1 MVRQWQELMHDRRYS
16 SVNMTAPDF
25 VKLAEAYRMK
35 GLRATTIQEAREAIR
50 SARAH
55 NGPVLIEFVVE
66 QETNVFPMIQPG
78 KALNDMTRRE
88 ISLEKKYMPA
98 SMGGGM
104 DELK

>member
-1 MVRQWQELMHDRRYS
+1 
-16 SVNMTAPDF
+16 
-25 VKLAEAYRMK
+25 
-35 GLRATTIQEAREAIR
+35 
-50 SARAH
+50 
-55 NGPVLIEFVVE
+55 LIEFVVE